1 MVKVVIERHLKAGKR
16 GEFIHLLKE
25 LRTAAI
31 HQRGHVSGET
41 LSSIDDASII
51 SVLGMWQSLEDWKA
65 WEESEPRLKLE
76 ERVEPLL
83 LENPKVTVYQVMAT
97 E

>member
-16 GEFIHLLKE
+16 GEFIHLIKE
-25 LRTAAI
+25 LRTAVI
-31 HQRGHVSGET
+31 HQRGYVSGEA

-83 LENPKVTVYQVMAT
+83 IEKPTVTVYQVMAT

>member
-31 HQRGHVSGET
+31 HQRGYVSGET

-51 SVLGMWQSLEDWKA
+51 SVLGMWQSLEDWKT

>member
-1 MVKVVIERHLKAGKR
+1 MVRILIEWNLKAGKR

-31 HQRGHVSGET
+31 HQPGYVSGET
-41 LSSIDDASII
+41 LSSIEDASTV
-51 SVLGMWQSLEDWKA
+51 SVLSTWRSLEDWKA
-65 WEESEPRLKLE
+65 REESGPRIKLE
-76 ERVEPLL
+76 EQIEPLL
-83 LENPKVTVYQVMAT
+83 LEKPKVSIYQVMAT